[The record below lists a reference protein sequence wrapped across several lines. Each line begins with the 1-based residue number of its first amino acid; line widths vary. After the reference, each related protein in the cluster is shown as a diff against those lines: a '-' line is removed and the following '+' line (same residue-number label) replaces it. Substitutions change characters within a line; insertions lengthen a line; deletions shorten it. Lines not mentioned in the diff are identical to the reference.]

1 MCVKSEFACLVYC
14 SAILFRK
21 SQKNVFKNLTEM
33 SKSLHEVGQLLKLAS
48 WSLYE
53 AGRVWKLNCSSYTE

>member
-1 MCVKSEFACLVYC
+1 MRVKSEFACLVYC

-21 SQKNVFKNLTEM
+21 SQKNVFKNLTEILLNLTKM

-48 WSLYE
+48 
-53 AGRVWKLNCSSYTE
+53 